1 MFKESF
7 NMIPTS
13 MGFDLEIDHFLM
25 EAYKEKEKEK
35 KVARL
40 VSLACLYMRYLLE
53 LGEF

>member
-25 EAYKEKEKEK
+25 EAYKEKEK